1 MYSRGLVFYASRLA
15 VPPRAALLAAADVAG
30 TKRLSS
36 ATRLRTPDGAWEALL
51 NQDLHSEFV
60 QEGGSI
66 EDCCDDHIPGRPL
79 AVSFAGSISLTAL
92 ADAIAA
98 AVPAEVIGDLGWA
111 GFYAVVGPHD
121 IIDFGTGFE
130 DTKRIALAQFSF
142 GLSSNTSPA
151 NWRRFKECVFRTPE
165 IMTLQCQL
173 ERTLGPLQR
182 WASF

>member
-1 MYSRGLVFYASRLA
+1 M
-15 VPPRAALLAAADVAG
+15 
-30 TKRLSS
+30 
-36 ATRLRTPDGAWEALL
+36 
-51 NQDLHSEFV
+51 NQDRDSHFV

-79 AVSFAGSISLTAL
+79 AVGFAGSSALMAL

-98 AVPAEVIGDLGWA
+98 AVPAEVVGDLGWA
-111 GFYAVVGPHD
+111 GFNAVVGPHD

-151 NWRRFKECVFRTPE
+151 DWSRFKECVFRTPE
-165 IMTLQCQL
+165 IRTLQDQL
-173 ERTLGPLQR
+173 ERTFGPLQR